1 MSKYGFSFSWKRAI
15 GVSSAKAKLSR
26 QVGIPLSKSGRRRKA
41 GKAMGYCIVLAFASA
56 IVIATLFFSLSAL
69 AHSGGLDRL
78 GCHHDRKRGGYH
90 CHKGPLAGRSFNS
103 KQAALDALQRKRN
116 SQKHKED
123 RTKKKESKEE

>member
-1 MSKYGFSFSWKRAI
+1 MSKYGFSFSWKRAT

-26 QVGIPLSKSGRRRKA
+26 QLGIPLSKSGRRRKA
-41 GKAMGYCIVLAFASA
+41 GKAMGRCIVLAFTSA

-103 KQAALDALQRKRN
+103 KQEALDALQRKRN